1 MLWKSEFAD
10 VPLSCLNG
18 YDGSLMGG
26 LNGMKAYQ
34 RYFNMFVAP
43 IHCQTLSENEANHVP
58 KIQD

>member
-1 MLWKSEFAD
+1 MLRKTGFAD

-34 RYFNMFVAP
+34 RYFDMFVP
-43 IHCQTLSENEANHVP
+43 PTLQYHMLSEDETNHV
-58 KIQD
+58 